1 MATSYLFP
9 AIELQALS
17 LKLPRGRIKH
27 ALAMCAMS
35 GFAACAHAAILAVEV
50 LDAAGKPVADAVVYA
65 EAEGAASPVARSMPQ
80 VEIEQK
86 ALKFAP
92 LVTVIQTGSAILFP
106 NKDTVRHHIYSFSTP
121 KPFEQK
127 LYSGVPDK
135 PVVFDKPGTVVLGCN
150 IHDRMLAYVVI
161 VDTPYFAKTDSNG
174 RASIDGPVGK
184 YRLKTWHADLAT
196 GDKPEQA
203 QTLVASDS
211 KAVVKLTLKAK
222 APEADARP
230 LDYKY

>member
-1 MATSYLFP
+1 MASIKFSFFAQPYL
-9 AIELQALS
+9 S
-17 LKLPRGRIKH
+17 
-27 ALAMCAMS
+27 ALALVAGLAVS
-35 GFAACAHAAILAVEV
+35 SSAHAALLAVEV

-65 EAEGAASPVARSMPQ
+65 EAEGAVGGSGAVARSMPQ

-86 ALKFAP
+86 ALKFVP
-92 LVTVIQTGSAILFP
+92 LVTAIQTGSAIMFP

-161 VDTPYFAKTDSNG
+161 VDTPYFAKTDANG
-174 RASIDGPVGK
+174 RATIDGPPGK

-203 QTLVASDS
+203 QTLAASDS
-211 KAVVKLTLKAK
+211 KAVVKLVLRAR
-222 APEADARP
+222 APEGDARP